1 MKLKDNL
8 KDNRISM
15 SASESAFDEDL
26 FSFSSII
33 PKGSVDYTMD
43 GQTFGQLSQLPDG
56 IENNCLV
63 GLWGGDLFSAGGS
76 TYGTVS
82 ERAYIYSNTN
92 DEWTQVADMITP
104 RERLACGAV
113 LTGDGSQQEVV
124 VAGGSTDIYEPSA
137 TDVVEIFSIRDG
149 DWRMAS
155 PLPSPIVEAT
165 AVPLDNSFMIL
176 GGETESSQL
185 SDLIYGYHGGEDTWE
200 LLDARLST
208 PARGV
213 AATMVNSYIFPSC
226 QSE

>member
-1 MKLKDNL
+1 
-8 KDNRISM
+8 
-15 SASESAFDEDL
+15 
-26 FSFSSII
+26 
-33 PKGSVDYTMD
+33 MD

-63 GLWGGDLFSAGGS
+63 GLWGGDLFSTGGS
-76 TYGTVS
+76 SYYTVS

-92 DEWTQVADMITP
+92 DKWTQVEDMITP
-104 RERLACGAV
+104 RERPACGAV
-113 LTGDGSQQEVV
+113 LTGDGSQQEVI
-124 VAGGSTDIYEPSA
+124 VAGGTTDLVEPS
-137 TDVVEIFSIRDG
+137 DVVEIFSIRDG
-149 DWRMAS
+149 DWRIAS

-165 AVPLDNSFMIL
+165 AVPLDNSFLIL
-176 GGETESSQL
+176 GGETGSSKL
-185 SDLIYGYHGGEDTWE
+185 SDLIYRYNAGDDTWE